1 MRTRLWTMSFMVAAL
16 AGLVSTSCSSGPSG
30 PRAGTPEW
38 FWQAAQETYAAGDFE
53 KAQAD
58 LEEVAKS
65 DNENKEQAALWRASL
80 SAGLARGYMEL
91 GNALAQAMKEDPK
104 LAEEFTVRVQDFRRD
119 ARRHAINFTESIGT
133 LRKMAAAQAT
143 VKLQFPFP
151 AGSANE
157 SPSLISLK
165 DGQKVPPTQ
174 IDAAVEYTLKRG
186 LLLQT
191 AEMAGAG
198 DDVAKAQG
206 QFQSG
211 AAEIPQLVFLQALG
225 KSLFEISALFGKE
238 QLHDPK
244 IQKVMLDSALQC
256 LGPALEAEDAQLKQ
270 RAEEIKKEIEK
281 QEKS

>member
-1 MRTRLWTMSFMVAAL
+1 MA
-16 AGLVSTSCSSGPSG
+16 
-30 PRAGTPEW
+30 E
-38 FWQAAQETYAAGDFE
+38 AQ
-53 KAQAD
+53 
-58 LEEVAKS
+58 
-65 DNENKEQAALWRASL
+65 
-80 SAGLARGYMEL
+80 
-91 GNALAQAMKEDPK
+91 P
-104 LAEEFTVRVQDFRRD
+104 
-119 ARRHAINFTESIGT
+119 
-133 LRKMAAAQAT
+133 T

-151 AGSANE
+151 DGSANE

-186 LLLQT
+186 LVLQ
-191 AEMAGAG
+191 AAAMVGAG

-281 QEKS
+281 QEKSRRKRGGGLAAVAGDRKLRWCPWRGGASRRAGGPPRRAKGHAGGNAGAAAWRPTPRPGNDFIQLWHNGNCYISRGSLAVSGCGIAPAVPARVCRSRSPYVQYDGRNGEFSRRRH